1 MDNSSKTEEKLKQTF
16 CFKLLKALNKILRH
30 QWPCNK
36 LQLSSSFI
44 LNMSG
49 ARTSGEWRP
58 SSQSLSRNQLG
69 QL

>member
-36 LQLSSSFI
+36 LRLILSSSNSSFI
-44 LNMSG
+44 LNTENMC
-49 ARTSGEWRP
+49 
-58 SSQSLSRNQLG
+58 
-69 QL
+69 